1 MEIKEKNLLL
11 DQVKEV
17 KYTIENGL
25 SSDEISGEAFEYLEG
40 VYDIIYYTDQS
51 KNYLG
56 SRILVAYGGPNT
68 YDGPN
73 IWIDTKFQRI
83 EGYWGS
89 DRETLYYDRDEMDLD
104 GSLESFFENS

>member
-25 SSDEISGEAFEYLEG
+25 SSDEISGEAFEYLES

-56 SRILVAYGGPNT
+56 ARILVAYG
-68 YDGPN
+68 GPN

-89 DRETLYYDRDEMDLD
+89 DRETLDYDRDEMELD
-104 GSLESFFENS
+104 GCIESVFESS

>member
-1 MEIKEKNLLL
+1 MEVKEKNLLL
-11 DQVKEV
+11 DQLKEV
-17 KYTIENGL
+17 RYTIENGL
-25 SSDEISGEAFEYLEG
+25 SSDEISGEALDYLEG

-56 SRILVAYGGPNT
+56 ARILVAFG
-68 YDGPN
+68 GPN

-89 DRETLYYDRDEMDLD
+89 DRETLYYDRDEMDLN
-104 GSLESFFENS
+104 GSLESVFDGS